1 MFCKKDNHF
10 VWRNSLPHILVRT
23 WDYDCDELAHHKVK
37 VKCTQMLRKTAD
49 YKLQEV
55 EGLKINLW
63 ILISQKMSH
72 QQAERFDELSSALD
86 TDLI

>member
-1 MFCKKDNHF
+1 
-10 VWRNSLPHILVRT
+10 
-23 WDYDCDELAHHKVK
+23 
-37 VKCTQMLRKTAD
+37 MLRKTAD

-72 QQAERFDELSSALD
+72 QQAERFDELSSTLD
-86 TDLI
+86 TDLIQLLLNCLLYFNNRNESLLWVRQLQLVEFVFVSL

>member
-1 MFCKKDNHF
+1 
-10 VWRNSLPHILVRT
+10 
-23 WDYDCDELAHHKVK
+23 
-37 VKCTQMLRKTAD
+37 MLRKTAD

-63 ILISQKMSH
+63 IIVSQKMSH

-86 TDLI
+86 TDLIQLLLNCLLYFNNCNESLLWVRQLQLMEFVFVSL